1 MLREQ
6 ETNEIKNETIIKLN
20 VLNEE
25 INEYGMKLI
34 EYGTHEIDI
43 FKN

>member
-20 VLNEE
+20 VQNEE

-34 EYGTHEIDI
+34 EYGTHKIDI